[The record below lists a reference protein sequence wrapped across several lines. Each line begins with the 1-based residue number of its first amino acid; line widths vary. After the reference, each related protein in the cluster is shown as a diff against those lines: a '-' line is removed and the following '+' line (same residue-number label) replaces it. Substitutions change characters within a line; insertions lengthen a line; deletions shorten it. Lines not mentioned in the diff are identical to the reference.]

1 MFIAYFNS
9 YTQRLFIFQM
19 LQATGQNLLKIKVKR
34 PSTFIEQLFKY
45 NSAQINS

>member
-19 LQATGQNLLKIKVKR
+19 LQAVGQNVLKIKVKQ
-34 PSTFIEQLFKY
+34 PSTFIKQLFKY
-45 NSAQINS
+45 NCAQINS